1 MIQPQNIAT
10 VKLQAA
16 VFPLF
21 EKDIS
26 FPAVTMETKLYQ
38 RFLLTHSEALTQ
50 NRGIQFKLVDM
61 PSSAVSLH
69 DTAFKFLS
77 SSFMCVVMT
86 TTTSV
91 PLRDTSFCQDSHTQ
105 THTQACK
112 QIARCLTTHMH
123 LFLVLSQPTVHTVSH
138 SSSWALPFFSTLHHH
153 NCLNSFSPLSYV
165 RALREVLPWKLAT
178 TDGTETSRLAYTISG
193 CMLMQRCT
201 CTHTQTN
208 IHMAHSLLCKS
219 CCMLLWL
226 YRRTYKEIHGGN
238 HKCCA

>member
-1 MIQPQNIAT
+1 
-10 VKLQAA
+10 
-16 VFPLF
+16 
-21 EKDIS
+21 
-26 FPAVTMETKLYQ
+26 METKLYQ

-61 PSSAVSLH
+61 PSSAVSLL

-91 PLRDTSFCQDSHTQ
+91 PLRDTSFFQDSHT
-105 THTQACK
+105 HTPHKHACK
-112 QIARCLTTHMH
+112 LLAASQHMH

-165 RALREVLPWKLAT
+165 RALWEMLPWKLAT

-208 IHMAHSLLCKS
+208 IHFAHSLLCKA
-219 CCMLLWL
+219 LWVVAC
-226 YRRTYKEIHGGN
+226 YCGFTDEHTKKSMEAIINAVHN
-238 HKCCA
+238 